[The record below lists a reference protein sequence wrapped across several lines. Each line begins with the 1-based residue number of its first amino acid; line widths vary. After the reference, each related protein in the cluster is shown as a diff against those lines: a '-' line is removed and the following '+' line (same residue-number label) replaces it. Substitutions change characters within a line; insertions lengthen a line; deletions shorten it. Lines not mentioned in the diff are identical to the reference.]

1 VELEKEL
8 SSSDVERRREAVLR
22 LSRVEGE
29 EGSPEK
35 ARLLLRAMRDP
46 SWRIRKTAVDI
57 LLGQYPVELYIEGLI
72 GLLHLKDNAGARN
85 TAIESLTRLGK
96 EAAGHL
102 TEAFDAADRD
112 VRKLLIDIIGEIR
125 DREFVPFLVRALRDE
140 DENVRA
146 SAAEHLG
153 AMREASAV
161 DELVEMTRSGDL
173 WTAYAAA
180 DALGAIGDTRAVPA
194 LVEALEIQALREPAL
209 RALGRLSDPSSLKD
223 IVPFVDDQSSSVRN
237 EALKALETMY
247 QSGVLEASII
257 GAFQNVFGERT
268 VEILLVQATKGK
280 LSGRGA
286 AILFLGLM
294 RDEASLEPLLEMAS
308 DEIYVEE
315 VKRALVFL
323 GRGKPEVLLPLFERE
338 SPFLRRLVCEIAG
351 EVASPVYFDV
361 MVGLL
366 GDSDGHVRS
375 LAARAMANIGDARA
389 AKHVLKLFT
398 DEYVDVQEAAVES
411 AGRLREGLEMSEV
424 ISMLE
429 DRNPTVRRN
438 AVLLLGETR
447 SPDFVNALCFAQKD
461 EEASVR
467 RAVISALAAIR
478 TPGSVNCM
486 VRALADEDPEIRAA
500 AALSLGSAGVSEA
513 SEPLCLLLRDS
524 DDMVRA
530 AAARALGMI
539 ASVDAVPQL
548 AGLLSHSNGF
558 VVTAAISAL
567 GKIGGEGAKK
577 AILGMLDSGIDE
589 VRRTAISS
597 LAGFEGVQRS
607 LIPFLRNRD
616 WASRVAAIEALGL
629 SGDARISEELGRI
642 YDQEEDPTVKKAIE
656 RFLNG

>member
-323 GRGKPEVLLPLFERE
+323 GRGKPEVLLPLF
-338 SPFLRRLVCEIAG
+338 
-351 EVASPVYFDV
+351 
-361 MVGLL
+361 
-366 GDSDGHVRS
+366 DGHVRS

-500 AALSLGSAGVSEA
+500 AALSLGSAGFAFCFGIPMTWSGR
-513 SEPLCLLLRDS
+513 PLQ
-524 DDMVRA
+524 
-530 AAARALGMI
+530 G
-539 ASVDAVPQL
+539 PW
-548 AGLLSHSNGF
+548 G
-558 VVTAAISAL
+558 
-567 GKIGGEGAKK
+567 
-577 AILGMLDSGIDE
+577 
-589 VRRTAISS
+589 
-597 LAGFEGVQRS
+597 
-607 LIPFLRNRD
+607 
-616 WASRVAAIEALGL
+616 
-629 SGDARISEELGRI
+629 
-642 YDQEEDPTVKKAIE
+642 
-656 RFLNG
+656 